1 MRGPTNSSLAT
12 GSVQHL
18 EMSAFRMSTESRRYQ
33 ATSTLTGGQMGN
45 KDFAKLD
52 EGSFLKDEGALLKR
66 WVCGKYAASGS
77 VPHIAQL
84 DKLIIV
90 LPNQDS

>member
-1 MRGPTNSSLAT
+1 
-12 GSVQHL
+12 
-18 EMSAFRMSTESRRYQ
+18 
-33 ATSTLTGGQMGN
+33 MGN

-52 EGSFLKDEGALLKR
+52 EVCFLKDEGASPKR

-84 DKLIIV
+84 DKLTIV
-90 LPNQDS
+90 VANQDS